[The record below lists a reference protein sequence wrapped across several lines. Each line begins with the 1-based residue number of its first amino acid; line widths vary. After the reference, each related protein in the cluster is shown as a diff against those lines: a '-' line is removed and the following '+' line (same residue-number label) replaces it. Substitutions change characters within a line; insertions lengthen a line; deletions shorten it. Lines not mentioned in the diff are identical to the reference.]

1 MIGNDASPLPDT
13 EVHYIRSEH
22 VDDEFKVLVAH
33 CDSVGSASS
42 PVVFLGDPWA
52 NFGTAVEIMRLLR
65 LAKLVPPLLVVGIG
79 YRAGTIEE
87 NFDLRC
93 RDFTP
98 SVDLTSGFTDA
109 AMMGG
114 AGRFLAFIADELK
127 PWTRERYGA
136 DPDDCAYFGHSLG
149 ALFATYVLLSEPATF
164 RRYGI
169 GSPSYW
175 WDNEMMFT
183 QEAAYARAHDDLAA
197 KVFVSVGAYENPEG
211 RRRYLQQLP
220 ADRRAEAEAD
230 DAADPPT
237 DMVAAAERMV
247 ATLRGRAYP
256 SLEIEYEVLP
266 GEYHETAPPLTLSR
280 SLRYLFDAPR

>member
-1 MIGNDASPLPDT
+1 VIGNDASVLPDT
-13 EVHYIRSEH
+13 EVHYLRSEH
-22 VDDEFKVLVAH
+22 VGDEFKVLVGH
-33 CDSVGSASS
+33 CGSIGAASS
-42 PVVFLGDPWA
+42 PVVFLGDTWA

-79 YRAGTIEE
+79 YRAATVQE

-98 SVDLTSGFTDA
+98 SVDLTGGVTDA
-109 AMMGG
+109 TMMGG
-114 AGRFLAFIADELK
+114 ASRFLAFIADELK

-136 DPDDCAYFGHSLG
+136 DPDDSAYVGYSLG
-149 ALFATYVLLSEPATF
+149 ALFATYVLLDEPATF

-169 GSPSYW
+169 GSASYW
-175 WDNEMMFT
+175 WDNEMIFE

-197 KVFVSVGAYENPEG
+197 TVFVSVGAYEDPGG

-220 ADRRAEAEAD
+220 ADRRAEAEAE
-230 DAADPPT
+230 DAADPPA

-247 ATLRGRAYP
+247 TTLRGRAYP
-256 SLEIEYEVLP
+256 SLEIESEVLP
-266 GEYHETAPPLTLSR
+266 GEYHETASPVTLSR